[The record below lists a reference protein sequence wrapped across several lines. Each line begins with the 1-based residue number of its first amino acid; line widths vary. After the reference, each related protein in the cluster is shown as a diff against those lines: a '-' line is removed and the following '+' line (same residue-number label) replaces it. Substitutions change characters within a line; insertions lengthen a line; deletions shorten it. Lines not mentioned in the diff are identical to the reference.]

1 MRSKVIVSIAALVV
15 ATQSDAMPDQRAQ
28 ELYNTLE
35 QALSCDATSGYLKNT
50 LAKEREHIR
59 EVWTAAGLE
68 LGWAMLDGAVASKT
82 AGYGRRCLVHFHL
95 DAHPEI
101 DTEIAAVRIGFE
113 LGEARSCF
121 AQIFAYQMGDAVVMN
136 SSDQDSPEQFQKHR
150 IKAQHYALEHFE
162 NAGCATLQ
170 FPGKTD

>member
-1 MRSKVIVSIAALVV
+1 MRSKAIVSIAVLVA
-15 ATQSDAMPDQRAQ
+15 ATQSDAMPGQRVQ
-28 ELYNTLE
+28 DLYNTLE

-68 LGWAMLDGAVASKT
+68 LGWAMLDGTVASKT
-82 AGYGRRCLVHFHL
+82 AGPGRRCLANFHL
-95 DAHPEI
+95 DADPEI
-101 DTEIAAVRIGFE
+101 DTETAAVRIGFE
-113 LGEARSCF
+113 LGEARACF
-121 AQIFAYQMGDAVVMN
+121 AQLFAYQIRDAALMD

-150 IKAQHYALEHFE
+150 IKVQHYALEHFE

-170 FPGKTD
+170 FPGQAD